1 MTFGEKIQILRKQA
15 GLSQENL
22 AEKLNITRQ
31 TVSKWELDQSTPELE
46 YIAKLADLYN
56 VTTDYLIRENA
67 DSFGAGDISEADTE
81 ADSMNAE
88 MLEVRKESSA
98 PSIALG
104 IILTVMGM
112 IGILIFITLSVVHP
126 WSVTNE
132 IGTFEGLIGYLLGTK
147 TVLYFMLSVV
157 LVISGISVLA
167 VLSLKQKFKSKHHS

>member
-67 DSFGAGDISEADTE
+67 DSTGAGDISE

-147 TVLYFMLSVV
+147 TVLYFVLSVV